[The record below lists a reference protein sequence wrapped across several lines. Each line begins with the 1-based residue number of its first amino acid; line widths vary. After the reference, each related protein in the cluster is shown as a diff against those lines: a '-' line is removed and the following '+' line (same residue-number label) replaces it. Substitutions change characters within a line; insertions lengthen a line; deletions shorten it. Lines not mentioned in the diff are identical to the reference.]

1 MIKIS
6 LKNYQLTLQEKITI
20 LGSRVTTSTQ
30 PNFLLDNNQ
39 LILTDNWVL
48 QLVHTTAEQS
58 SEPQLLE
65 FPLTWEEVWP
75 WSQELSTNIT
85 INYKKKP
92 HIQLISSISTNHSSP
107 MLNITLET
115 PLEINLTDPESK
127 PLPTNPVTPKNLTIS
142 AELTVQPAT
151 IEQQNN
157 QLLEEKCLKLSQAMT
172 ELEERLLKLEEKQIE
187 QQQKA
192 AKLSGYVVDSF
203 RLIPI
208 SKAIL
213 EFYQGNSDEPLY
225 KLATNNQGYY
235 TLDELSSGTYD
246 IKVKHPRYL
255 PLVMNSYTIANAET
269 KSQDFLL
276 KRI

>member
-6 LKNYQLTLQEKITI
+6 QKNYQLPLQEKITI

-30 PNFLLDNNQ
+30 PHFLLENNQ
-39 LILTDNWVL
+39 LTLTDNWVL
-48 QLVHTTAEQS
+48 QLVHTTAEHS

-75 WSQELSTNIT
+75 WGQEFSTSIT
-85 INYKKKP
+85 ISYKKKP
-92 HIQLISSISTNHSSP
+92 HIQLINSISTNHSSP

-115 PLEINLTDPESK
+115 PLEINLSDPEK
-127 PLPTNPVTPKNLTIS
+127 RPLPTSVMPKNLTTS
-142 AELTVQPAT
+142 AEPTVQPTT
-151 IEQQNN
+151 IEHKSYQV
-157 QLLEEKCLKLSQAMT
+157 LEEKYLRLSQAIA
-172 ELEERLLKLEEKQIE
+172 ELEQRLLKLEEKQIE
-187 QQQKA
+187 QQPKA

-203 RLIPI
+203 RLIPV

-213 EFYQGNSDEPLY
+213 EFYQANSDEPLY

-235 TLDELSSGTYD
+235 TLDDLSSGSYD

-255 PLVMNSYTIANAET
+255 PLVMNSYTIANAEN